1 MLCLP
6 RNPWAGVRYLRRN
19 EILSEDRKEQEE
31 QKGITLTKKV
41 TKEQKEKS
49 VQKR

>member
-19 EILSEDRKEQEE
+19 GILSGDRKELEE
-31 QKGITLTKKV
+31 KGARLTKQV
-41 TKEQKEKS
+41 TKGQKEKA

>member
-19 EILSEDRKEQEE
+19 GIPSGDRKEQEE
-31 QKGITLTKKV
+31 KGARLTKKG
-41 TKEQKEKS
+41 TKEQKEKA

>member
-19 EILSEDRKEQEE
+19 GILSGDRKEQEV
-31 QKGITLTKKV
+31 KGARLTKKV
-41 TKEQKEKS
+41 IKEQKEKAI
-49 VQKR
+49 QKR